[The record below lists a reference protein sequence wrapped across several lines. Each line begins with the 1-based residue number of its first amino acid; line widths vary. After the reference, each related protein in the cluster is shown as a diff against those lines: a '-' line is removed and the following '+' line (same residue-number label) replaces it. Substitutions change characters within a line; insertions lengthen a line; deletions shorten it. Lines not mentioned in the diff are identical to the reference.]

1 MERRYTASSTRPPW
15 KRIKL
20 IKLIWKEK
28 EFKSQLI
35 FFSSSRIKG
44 LKWNRSRGKRGKKN
58 AKKIQLIFFSHLF
71 NFAQLQFESVTDIFD
86 DGRRSAPR
94 HHPLRPRHQPRLPP
108 PFAGH
113 RRLMTTTE
121 PHCLQP
127 VRHTHQEL
135 TTKRLFVYDSSRS
148 SHRKENEP
156 VSLALSFP
164 VEPNDLNI
172 YYSKGRRKKNRK
184 ENKNL
189 QKNKKIK

>member
-1 MERRYTASSTRPPW
+1 
-15 KRIKL
+15 
-20 IKLIWKEK
+20 
-28 EFKSQLI
+28 
-35 FFSSSRIKG
+35 
-44 LKWNRSRGKRGKKN
+44 
-58 AKKIQLIFFSHLF
+58 
-71 NFAQLQFESVTDIFD
+71 
-86 DGRRSAPR
+86 
-94 HHPLRPRHQPRLPP
+94 
-108 PFAGH
+108 
-113 RRLMTTTE
+113 MTTTE

-189 QKNKKIK
+189 QKNKNKIK